1 MKISIVNH
9 RFYDIATRSFNFKL
23 YKKEKEYRG
32 KETNEKKKKKRNS
45 VSISKKRIVL
55 NCLK

>member
-9 RFYDIATRSFNFKL
+9 RFYDIATRSFNLKL
-23 YKKEKEYRG
+23 YKKEKEYRR
-32 KETNEKKKKKRNS
+32 KETNEKKKKRNS

>member
-9 RFYDIATRSFNFKL
+9 RFYDIATRSFNLKL

-32 KETNEKKKKKRNS
+32 KETNEKKKKKEIAYRYR
-45 VSISKKRIVL
+45 KKE
-55 NCLK
+55 